1 MTLQKPILNKSLLS
15 SLIFSMTLAGCA
27 TPKPPQSTDPWS
39 GWNHGAQ
46 KFNDKIDQYVLKP
59 VAKGYQFITPKFLND
74 GITNA
79 FSNVND
85 IGVTFNDLFQM
96 KLSQGSQDAGR
107 FLINTT
113 AGIGGFVDV
122 ANKLDLPKHKEDFGQ
137 TLGYWGIPSGNY
149 LILPFWGP
157 SSPRDT
163 AGLIGDAFLNPL
175 TYISIFGSS
184 TVNAITAGTKAL
196 DIVDRRDELMTNEKI
211 LNEGAVDRYDFLKN
225 SYQQNREYL
234 IKDGREDDTDPDLN
248 DESSYESD
256 HKSSKKIGTGND
268 GTGTIN
274 SGHALKLS
282 TPK

>member
-15 SLIFSMTLAGCA
+15 SLIFSMTLVSCA
-27 TPKPPQSTDPWS
+27 SSTPPPTNDPWS

-46 KFNDKIDQYVLKP
+46 KFNDNIDQFVLKP

-74 GITNA
+74 GITNI

-96 KLSQGSQDAGR
+96 KFAQGGQDAGR
-107 FLINTT
+107 FLINSTV
-113 AGIGGFVDV
+113 GVGGFMDV
-122 ANKLDLPKHKEDFGQ
+122 ANKYDLPKHKEDFGQ
-137 TLGYWGIPSGNY
+137 TLGYWGVPSGNY
-149 LILPFWGP
+149 LVLPFLGP

-163 AGLIGDAFLNPL
+163 LGLVGDAFLNPV
-175 TYISIFGSS
+175 TYISIFGNS

-196 DIVDRRDELMTNEKI
+196 NVIDRRDELMTNEKI

-234 IKDGREDDTDPDLN
+234 IKDGKEDDTDPDLN
-248 DESSYESD
+248 DESAYKSD
-256 HKSSKKIGTGND
+256 NKDSKKVI
-268 GTGTIN
+268 
-274 SGHALKLS
+274 K
-282 TPK
+282 K